1 MAQGGPAK
9 ENHEGL
15 TTKHQHPVIRVAYL
29 YNPTNQLYAGLHLGL
44 ATYRHPL
51 LCGGTLLHKRG
62 CIVNKKHLAQ
72 VLEQA
77 RLWTNA
83 EYEEKTT
90 PETDSYHIRQQL
102 ARLTLLQ
109 HIADTYLEPDTYPK
123 EQRENAQ
130 L

>member
-1 MAQGGPAK
+1 M
-9 ENHEGL
+9 
-15 TTKHQHPVIRVAYL
+15 
-29 YNPTNQLYAGLHLGL
+29 
-44 ATYRHPL
+44 
-51 LCGGTLLHKRG
+51 
-62 CIVNKKHLAQ
+62 NKKHLAD

-83 EYEEKTT
+83 EYEEKGGQ
-90 PETDSYHIRQQL
+90 PETDTYYIRQQL

-109 HIADTYLEPDTYPK
+109 HIADTYLEPDTYPR

>member
-1 MAQGGPAK
+1 
-9 ENHEGL
+9 
-15 TTKHQHPVIRVAYL
+15 
-29 YNPTNQLYAGLHLGL
+29 
-44 ATYRHPL
+44 
-51 LCGGTLLHKRG
+51 
-62 CIVNKKHLAQ
+62 VNKKHLAQ

>member
-1 MAQGGPAK
+1 
-9 ENHEGL
+9 
-15 TTKHQHPVIRVAYL
+15 
-29 YNPTNQLYAGLHLGL
+29 
-44 ATYRHPL
+44 
-51 LCGGTLLHKRG
+51 
-62 CIVNKKHLAQ
+62 VNKKHLAE

-90 PETDSYHIRQQL
+90 PETDRYHIQRQI
-102 ARLTLLQ
+102 ARLQLLN
-109 HIADTYLEPDTYPK
+109 HIADTYI

>member
-1 MAQGGPAK
+1 
-9 ENHEGL
+9 
-15 TTKHQHPVIRVAYL
+15 
-29 YNPTNQLYAGLHLGL
+29 
-44 ATYRHPL
+44 
-51 LCGGTLLHKRG
+51 
-62 CIVNKKHLAQ
+62 VNKKHLAQ

-109 HIADTYLEPDTYPK
+109 HIADTYLEPDTYPR